1 MCKLI
6 ETTPSF
12 TASPRR
18 ASSLATLPCA
28 ARGSY
33 ILLAHDRQQFPK
45 WAGEGVKVLF
55 IGLSGKEE
63 PWLGDVVRALDGAH
77 ELAVFDHAGPLD
89 VQFAGVRVVVD
100 QGGWATRAMID
111 AGAAAGVE
119 LWQVLGTGVD
129 HSEVDHILASG
140 IQLANTPGPFSAVAL
155 AEHALFLMLCLA
167 KNLREAERNLEA
179 GIQNLPINDELGGK
193 VLGLVGLGASG
204 RELARRAGAFAMD
217 VIAVD
222 VVEPSPDELDALAVR
237 WFGAPTRLPD
247 LLRESDYVSLHVPLT
262 PQTAGLIGG
271 AELGLMKPDACL
283 INVAR
288 GRLVD
293 EEALVG
299 ALRAGNL
306 RGAGIDVFTIEPP
319 DPAHPLLQL
328 DNVIVTPHV
337 AGVTTGTSR
346 RRGAA
351 CAENIGRLADG
362 LPPLYE
368 ITTA

>member
-1 MCKLI
+1 
-6 ETTPSF
+6 
-12 TASPRR
+12 
-18 ASSLATLPCA
+18 
-28 ARGSY
+28 
-33 ILLAHDRQQFPK
+33 
-45 WAGEGVKVLF
+45 VKVLF
-55 IGLSGKEE
+55 IGLPGKEE

-77 ELAVFDHAGPLD
+77 ELAVFDHAGSLEP
-89 VQFAGVRVVVD
+89 QFAGVRVVVD

-119 LWQVLGTGVD
+119 LWQVMGTGVD
-129 HSEVDHILASG
+129 HSEVDHILGSG
-140 IQLANTPGPFSAVAL
+140 VRLANTPGPFSAVAL

-167 KNLREAERNLEA
+167 KNLRAAEPNLRA
-179 GIQNLPINDELGGK
+179 GIQNLPVNDELEGK

-204 RELARRAGAFAMD
+204 RKLARRARAFELE

-222 VVEPSPDELDALAVR
+222 VVEPPEAELAALGLR
-237 WFGAPTRLPD
+237 WFGPPARLPD
-247 LLRESDYVSLHVPLT
+247 LLGEADYVSLHVPLT
-262 PQTAGLIGG
+262 PQTEGMIGV
-271 AELGLMKPDACL
+271 AELGLMKPEAFL

-293 EEALVG
+293 EAALIA
-299 ALRAGNL
+299 ALRAGQI
-306 RGAGIDVFTIEPP
+306 RGAGIDVFGIEPP
-319 DPAHPLLQL
+319 DPTHPLLQL
-328 DNVIVTPHV
+328 DSVILTPHV

-351 CAENIGRLADG
+351 CAENIGRIAEG

>member
-1 MCKLI
+1 
-6 ETTPSF
+6 
-12 TASPRR
+12 
-18 ASSLATLPCA
+18 
-28 ARGSY
+28 
-33 ILLAHDRQQFPK
+33 
-45 WAGEGVKVLF
+45 VKVLF

-77 ELAVFDHAGPLD
+77 ELALFDHAGPPEP
-89 VQFAGVRVVVD
+89 QFAGVRVVVD
-100 QGGWATRAMID
+100 QGGWATRAIID

-129 HSEVDHILASG
+129 HSEVDYILASG
-140 IQLANTPGPFSAVAL
+140 IRLANTPGPFSAVAL

-167 KNLREAERNLEA
+167 KNLRAAEPNLRA
-179 GIQNLPINDELGGK
+179 GIQNLPVNDELEGT

-204 RELARRAGAFAMD
+204 RELARRASALGLD
-217 VIAVD
+217 VVSVD
-222 VVEPSPDELDALAVR
+222 VVEPPEADLGALGLR
-237 WFGAPTRLPD
+237 WFGPPVRLPD
-247 LLRESDYVSLHVPLT
+247 LLGEADYVSLHVPLT
-262 PQTAGLIGG
+262 RQTEGMIGA

-293 EEALVG
+293 EAALIA
-299 ALRAGNL
+299 ALRARQI
-306 RGAGIDVFTIEPP
+306 RGAGIDVFAVEPP
-319 DPAHPLLQL
+319 DPSNALLQL

-351 CAENIGRLADG
+351 CAENIGRIAVG